1 MSSETDHLQIVQ
13 AVARSGQPA
22 PALECL
28 CALFR
33 QAVGFDLFTVT
44 LMKQPTDA
52 GGSIVSGYRMYSTIP
67 DAFPAVVEV
76 PFGSKEWTHAMVVE
90 KQILVMDTVEDY
102 RRYYEGWASLK
113 KAGYRSAANLPVVFN
128 GAALGTINLTSKKEA
143 VLHCGASECGRADSG
158 PFCAGDARLFTIP
171 ETNGGNLART
181 SGHCSRYAS
190 PV

>member
-1 MSSETDHLQIVQ
+1 VKEMSSETDHLQIVQ

-143 VLHCGASECGRADSG
+143 YFTAERLNA
-158 PFCAGDARLFTIP
+158 AGQIQALSALVM
-171 ETNGGNLART
+171 LA
-181 SGHCSRYAS
+181 CSQSQRPMAGI
-190 PV
+190 